1 MKPVF
6 IICLTIFLSTGFL
19 QAKEIVPQV
28 KEEIEL
34 MSALA
39 RLAGYEE
46 FRPDT
51 GGSYKNDI
59 DSYLKKYRLHKAV
72 EMMKNFRNT
81 HKIEADDVMT
91 MALQFECLG
100 DHIVKL
106 DTENNHSIPL
116 NDKETSAFLDALNDF
131 YRQSDFRK
139 FFDQHS
145 DVYANGIL
153 SFYNS
158 VVSHIDPSW
167 YSRFYGTQPNKD
179 LHIVIGFA
187 SGGNYYRATRTRQGG
202 PEEIFS
208 IMYYAVDNN
217 GRPLYDKSAVG
228 TITEELCLS
237 FIDIENNDVKTT
249 LEKACEN
256 VHRYT
261 REKPIAAVTDKSIM
275 EESLAYASAIY
286 YLIDNG
292 SSKKSI
298 RKAVDEGI
306 ERGFSWTPELIKRI
320 YYYTENRK
328 EFPTFASF
336 YPEIIEFFKDYT
348 ANLGKTIL
356 KVLR

>member
-1 MKPVF
+1 MKPIF

-51 GGSYKNDI
+51 GGSYTNDI

-91 MALQFECLG
+91 LALQFECLG

-145 DVYANGIL
+145 DVFCRKPY
-153 SFYNS
+153 
-158 VVSHIDPSW
+158 
-167 YSRFYGTQPNKD
+167 
-179 LHIVIGFA
+179 
-187 SGGNYYRATRTRQGG
+187 
-202 PEEIFS
+202 
-208 IMYYAVDNN
+208 
-217 GRPLYDKSAVG
+217 RPLLVFPF
-228 TITEELCLS
+228 L
-237 FIDIENNDVKTT
+237 
-249 LEKACEN
+249 
-256 VHRYT
+256 RYT
-261 REKPIAAVTDKSIM
+261 AE
-275 EESLAYASAIY
+275 
-286 YLIDNG
+286 
-292 SSKKSI
+292 
-298 RKAVDEGI
+298 
-306 ERGFSWTPELIKRI
+306 
-320 YYYTENRK
+320 
-328 EFPTFASF
+328 
-336 YPEIIEFFKDYT
+336 
-348 ANLGKTIL
+348 
-356 KVLR
+356 